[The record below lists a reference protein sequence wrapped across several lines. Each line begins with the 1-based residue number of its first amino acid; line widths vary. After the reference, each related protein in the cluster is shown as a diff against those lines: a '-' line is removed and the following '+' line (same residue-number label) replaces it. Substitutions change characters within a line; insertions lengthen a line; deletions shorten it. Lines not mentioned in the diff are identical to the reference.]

1 MKNKNKE
8 KFNQKLLVEGK
19 DDTHVIWALCEK
31 FDVCQNFDVVDCEG
45 ISKLF
50 ELIPVQ
56 LKQAELKTLAI
67 IVDADLNIEERWK
80 ELRNIFENNDY
91 TLPSI
96 LPSNGLIHEENDKK
110 IGVWLMPNNDVKGM
124 LEDFVKFL
132 IPENDNLKEISER
145 ILNELE
151 ENQHNLYNKDLHR
164 TKAFIH
170 TWLAWQETPGTPM
183 GLAITKKY
191 LSTEDSEI
199 CIRFIE
205 WLKIVFREDK
215 EQ

>member
-1 MKNKNKE
+1 MKIKE
-8 KFNQKLLVEGK
+8 KYNQKLLVEGK

-31 FDVCQNFDVVDCEG
+31 FDVYQNFDVVDCEG
-45 ISKLF
+45 ISNLF
-50 ELIPVQ
+50 NIIPVR
-56 LKQAELKTLAI
+56 LKQSELKSLAI
-67 IVDADLNIEERWK
+67 IIDADLNIEERWK
-80 ELRNIFENNDY
+80 ELRNIFENSHY
-91 TLPSI
+91 TLPSV
-96 LPSNGLIHEENDKK
+96 LPENGLIHEENDKK

-132 IPENDNLKEISER
+132 IPENNNLKEITER
-145 ILNELE
+145 TLDELE
-151 ENQHNLYNKDLHR
+151 ENQYNLYNKDLHR

-205 WLKIVFREDK
+205 WLKMTFKED
-215 EQ
+215 